1 LRHLRRIVGSA
12 IVFSDRTGKCLP
24 KIVTEPED
32 KLTDL
37 IWNACPGKEF
47 SFPSYRKAIYPDST
61 PFHVYTGPYL
71 QIGIGYSADESIR
84 MASASGGILTA
95 ILCWLLEKKIIDGA
109 VVTGMSE
116 QEPWHPRSFIATT
129 REELIAA
136 SQSKYVI
143 TSVNEILPEMERFN
157 GKLAYVGL
165 PGQVQSIRKLQALNH
180 PSVKISGISSAL
192 STAIHFISLPSAVS
206 LNHTARRITGRSR
219 NSISDMVSARQ
230 HACRNAGRQGYRVAE
245 IPCQLPD
252 PIHILKN
259 SLLCTDLTNE
269 FTDISGGDA
278 WAPVYEERGKGFS
291 MIIAR
296 SAQGTDILRRMQEE
310 GYIDLQPVPLN
321 EAITMHSH
329 GYDLKKRGSFIRI
342 RLRKLF
348 GLPVPD
354 YGYTLKGFPLS
365 RYLMEIVILSYFGT
379 WYPAG
384 PFHHRTIPPS
394 LVGRLFERSGRS
406 GKNPLTLLSAT
417 TSIHEEEDNLHNRQ
431 AMCYACHPGFPV
443 PESRVQPQRI
453 PVDFNEC

>member
-1 LRHLRRIVGSA
+1 MSVKSIENLRSVIRHNLCNRCGTCVGLSGGA

-32 KLTDL
+32 KLADL

-180 PSVKISGISSAL
+180 PSVKNIRYIFGPFYGNTLHFSSISSFL
-192 STAIHFISLPSAVS
+192 KSYGEKDYRKISKLYFRYGEWPGSMRVEMQGGRVIELPKF
-206 LNHTARRITGRSR
+206 
-219 NSISDMVSARQ
+219 
-230 HACRNAGRQGYRVAE
+230 HANYL
-245 IPCQLPD
+245 IPF
-252 PIHILKN
+252 HILKN

-296 SAQGTDILRRMQEE
+296 TVQGTDILHRMQEE

-342 RLRKLF
+342 RLRRLF

-354 YGYTLKGFPLS
+354 YGYILKDFPLS
-365 RYLMEIVILSYFGT
+365 RYLMEIVILSLFLVLGT
-379 WYPAG
+379 RPAR
-384 PFHHRTIPPS
+384 FIIEQFPPS
-394 LVGRLFERSGRS
+394 LVGKLFERSRKVWKKS
-406 GKNPLTLLSAT
+406 TY
-417 TSIHEEEDNLHNRQ
+417 SIKRNNLD
-431 AMCYACHPGFPV
+431 
-443 PESRVQPQRI
+443 S
-453 PVDFNEC
+453 